1 MRIISMMMEQLFA
14 LADDDDH
21 GDDDDDEDDDDDDH
35 DDRVNQITNLG
46 SRKPEAHKQTFLC
59 SGP

>member
-1 MRIISMMMEQLFA
+1 MMMEQLFA
-14 LADDDDH
+14 LADDDYDH
-21 GDDDDDEDDDDDDH
+21 NHYH
-35 DDRVNQITNLG
+35 DDRVKQITNLG

>member
-1 MRIISMMMEQLFA
+1 MMMEQLFA

-21 GDDDDDEDDDDDDH
+21 DDDADDDDDDDDNDDDDDH
-35 DDRVNQITNLG
+35 DRVKQITNLG

>member
-1 MRIISMMMEQLFA
+1 MMLEQLFA

-21 GDDDDDEDDDDDDH
+21 D
-35 DDRVNQITNLG
+35 DDRVKQITNLG

>member
-1 MRIISMMMEQLFA
+1 MMMEQLFA

-21 GDDDDDEDDDDDDH
+21 DHDHDH
-35 DDRVNQITNLG
+35 DDRVKQITNLG

>member
-1 MRIISMMMEQLFA
+1 MMMEQLLA

-21 GDDDDDEDDDDDDH
+21 DDNDDDH
-35 DDRVNQITNLG
+35 MKQITNLG

>member
-1 MRIISMMMEQLFA
+1 MMMEQLFA
-14 LADDDDH
+14 LADDH
-21 GDDDDDEDDDDDDH
+21 DDDDDDRDEDDGDDCDDDHDH
-35 DDRVNQITNLG
+35 DDRVKQITNLG

>member
-1 MRIISMMMEQLFA
+1 MMMEQLFA
-14 LADDDDH
+14 LADDVDH
-21 GDDDDDEDDDDDDH
+21 HDDDND
-35 DDRVNQITNLG
+35 DDRVKQITNLG

>member
-1 MRIISMMMEQLFA
+1 MMMEQLFA
-14 LADDDDH
+14 LADDDD
-21 GDDDDDEDDDDDDH
+21 DDDDDH
-35 DDRVNQITNLG
+35 DDRVKQITNLG